1 MNQKKHFFLLI
12 FLLFTAYTEGVASSI
27 LERLVTLKA
36 QNRPLGDVLKDISKQ
51 AEFHFS
57 YNSNII
63 STEKKVSIVSQSET
77 VRAVLKNLLGT
88 QFQYKQKGNYL
99 IIQKLKADE
108 QLISGYVKDKKTG
121 KNLENVTVYDKKSLA
136 SATTDSTG
144 YYEIITRKPIEQLT
158 VARFNYGD
166 TSFQIRSIK
175 DTPPQYI
182 DVSLIPKLEMPP
194 KDESIKVKIDIEKS
208 PKDEFEEQTILSNL
222 EIRQAIRHSVA
233 ELQRITERNITED
246 LLRKWQ
252 FSIVPYVGT
261 NLALSGNVVNKFSF
275 NATVGYSKGNKV
287 LEVGGIGN
295 INQGKVTGIQAAS
308 LFNIVN
314 GDMKG
319 IQISGIVNR
328 TTTAQGLQVSFITN
342 NTDKIGRG
350 IQIAGINN
358 HADIGQRGV
367 VQIAGIVNKIG
378 AGRTALQVAG
388 IINEADT
395 VGIQI
400 GLLNNANRL
409 RGVQIGLINIAD
421 TSSGIL
427 LGLLNIV
434 KKGYHVLE
442 VSTNDVTP
450 FNLAYRTGT
459 KRFYTI
465 YSVGGQ
471 PKITGFK
478 NDILSGGVGFGTSFW
493 LGKTV
498 GLTLDATAHRFSI
511 DGAFDNHGVLVKL
524 TPALNIQLTKKFGI
538 ALAPVWNSYYL
549 NSKNQNPEDIS
560 RLKTHVIP
568 PKAKASG
575 DWMQWWGW
583 SASLRFF

>member
-1 MNQKKHFFLLI
+1 MNQTKQFFLLI
-12 FLLFTAYTEGVASSI
+12 FLLFTLYTEGGAAPI

-36 QNRPLGDVLKDISKQ
+36 QNTPLGEVLKDISKQ

-63 STEKKVSIVSQSET
+63 STEKKVSIFSESET
-77 VRAVLKNLLGT
+77 VRAVLKNLLGS
-88 QFQYKQKGNYL
+88 QFQFKQKGNYL

-144 YYEIITRKPIEQLT
+144 YYEIVTRKPIEQLT

-175 DTPPQYI
+175 DTPQYL
-182 DVSLIPKLEMPP
+182 DVSLIPKLETPL
-194 KDESIKVKIDIEKS
+194 KEEKKIKINVDIK

-222 EIRQAIRHSVA
+222 EIRQAIKHSVA

-252 FSIVPYVGT
+252 FSIAPYVST
-261 NLALSGNVVNKFSF
+261 NLALSGNVVNKFSL
-275 NATVGYSKGNKV
+275 NATVGYSKGNRGV
-287 LEVGGIGN
+287 ELGGIGN
-295 INQGKVTGIQAAS
+295 INQGNVTGFQAAFG
-308 LFNIVN
+308 FNIVN
-314 GDMKG
+314 GEMKG
-319 IQISGIVNR
+319 LQVSSILNR
-328 TTTAQGLQVSFITN
+328 TQSAQGLQMSGITN

-358 HADIGQRGV
+358 QADIGQGGV
-367 VQIAGIVNKIG
+367 VQIASIVNKTDL
-378 AGRTALQVAG
+378 GRTVLQIAG
-388 IINEADT
+388 IINQADT
-395 VGIQI
+395 VGVQI

-442 VSTNDVTP
+442 VSTNDITP
-450 FNLAYRTGT
+450 INLAYRTGT

-465 YSVGGQ
+465 YSIGGQ
-471 PKITGFK
+471 PKISGFK
-478 NDILSGGVGFGTSFW
+478 NDILGGGLGFGTSFW

-511 DGAFDNHGVLVKL
+511 DGAFDNRGGLVKL
-524 TPALNIQLTKKFGI
+524 SPALNIQVTKKLGI

-560 RLKTHVIP
+560 RLKTHIIP
-568 PKAKASG
+568 QKAKASG

-583 SASLRFF
+583 SVSLRFF